1 MLMLSSMYYNCTW
14 LSFKDSKKKLIQILP
29 FVPHWLH
36 FQAPIIVP
44 FLNSMTLKSETQSE
58 LLAMPFSKSNLAK
71 LPSQGSPSKSMI
83 YISYLTRIT
92 SIFHKSLDS
101 TELLAAFG
109 LFFFVPRHCL
119 WNHQT
124 QQNMH
129 IYIFL
134 GLIILFIVLKLFYY
148 NIFKNK
154 FIVFNK

>member
-36 FQAPIIVP
+36 FQAPIIVS
-44 FLNSMTLKSETQSE
+44 FLNSMKLKSETQSD

-83 YISYLTRIT
+83 YKSYLTRIT

-109 LFFFVPRHCL
+109 LFFFCPTAL
-119 WNHQT
+119 FMESPNSAKYAYL
-124 QQNMH
+124 
-129 IYIFL
+129 YIF
-134 GLIILFIVLKLFYY
+134 GSYNTIHSFKIILL
-148 NIFKNK
+148 
-154 FIVFNK
+154 